1 MKTQF
6 KVVTYVEPEKNN
18 GRIFGTTYFKT
29 YGEAEDF
36 AYHFEDLTGYCF
48 AFVEEEE
55 K

>member
-1 MKTQF
+1 MQF

-18 GRIFGTTYFKT
+18 GRIFGTAYFKT
-29 YGEAEDF
+29 YEEAEIF
-36 AYHFEDLTGYCF
+36 AYHFEVLTDRCF